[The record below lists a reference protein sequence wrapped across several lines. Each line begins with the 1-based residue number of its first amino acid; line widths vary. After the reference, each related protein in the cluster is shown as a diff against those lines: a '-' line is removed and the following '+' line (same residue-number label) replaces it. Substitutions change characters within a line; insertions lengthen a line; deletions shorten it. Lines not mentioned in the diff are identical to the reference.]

1 MNSQNV
7 ATIVLKVNGEEAQ
20 HTIDNLTNRIKLAT
34 EARDKLNASHTNG
47 TVWSAQDL
55 KAYTRLTKEIN
66 SGLSLAGYDMQATF
80 RFLQY
85 GLYVDAGTGNGYRRG
100 NGGNLQILDKDYRR
114 SHKMGKGRTRRPWF
128 SRSWYISREVL
139 KNKYAALIGEAF
151 VGAFDLIGT
160 VKK

>member
-1 MNSQNV
+1 MTS
-7 ATIVLKVNGEEAQ
+7 IE
-20 HTIDNLTNRIKLAT
+20 
-34 EARDKLNASHTNG
+34 
-47 TVWSAQDL
+47 QDL
-55 KAYTRLTKEIN
+55 TEYTREWYAKMVQIWTDRIDLMGCIRTGALRASISG

-151 VGAFDLIGT
+151 VGAFTNI
-160 VKK
+160 K